1 MLLKRIAPPLESNET
16 APLVSAVAKEKV
28 ILPSVVK
35 STPSI
40 VAALATVNALLK
52 LEGLPEKVT
61 PVPPAVRVVMPE
73 IIPPVVTPD
82 TVIVPAP
89 AAVMLKVPASIISSS
104 ALDNSKPPAAVPKDT
119 LTPVLL
125 VMLTFAA

>member
-1 MLLKRIAPPLESNET
+1 MFPAFEFNET
-16 APLVSAVAKEKV
+16 AAVVSAIAREKV
-28 ILPSVVK
+28 ILPVVVK
-35 STPSI
+35 FTPAI
-40 VAALATVNALLK
+40 VAALATVNALSKAEALT
-52 LEGLPEKVT
+52 EKVT
-61 PVPPAVRVVMPE
+61 PAPPAVRVVMPE

-104 ALDNSKPPAAVPKDT
+104 ALDNSKPPTAVPKDT